1 MNPYVIGGVALIIAI
16 MGWQLKSSITR
27 NGELT
32 AKLEAQASETIEA
45 ADANATNQATI
56 TGLEARIKD
65 MIEDRRI
72 DAELRERVLDER
84 EQELIAANAR
94 ADQLQDERD
103 DEIDTNPDCADLASL
118 SLDMFCPAA
127 AHQLRERSV
136 SEGRNGDTDSN

>member
-1 MNPYVIGGVALIIAI
+1 MNPYITGGMALVILIL
-16 MGWQLKSSITR
+16 GWQLKASVTR

-45 ADANATNQATI
+45 ADANATNQTTI
-56 TGLEARIKD
+56 TGLEARVKK

-72 DAELRERVLDER
+72 DSEVRERVLDQR

-127 AHQLRERSV
+127 AHQLRQRSLG
-136 SEGRNGDTDSN
+136 EGRN